1 MSTPFHE
8 RAPNVYVFEG
18 FSQDLGSLRCYRR
31 RLPILYCQV
40 RDRMRLTRLTEGLAP
55 VLPLRPTGNWFQTNL
70 KTRRLCLDHLIK
82 ERRYELLTVEC
93 TN

>member
-8 RAPNVYVFEG
+8 RTANVYVFEG

-70 KTRRLCLDHLIK
+70 KTKRLCLDHLIK
-82 ERRYELLTVEC
+82 ERTCELLTFEC